1 MEVIYSLIPGMTFF
15 GLIMVAVLIWAVRK
29 GQYEDMEGNASRI
42 LLDDDEDDM
51 LLSQTKGDVAKEREA
66 MPSDSQSK
74 GAADSARK

>member
-15 GLIMVAVLIWAVRK
+15 GLVMVAVLIWAVRK

-51 LLSQTKGDVAKEREA
+51 LLRQTKDGVAKEREA
-66 MPSDSQSK
+66 MPSDTQSK
-74 GAADSARK
+74 VTADSVKQ

>member
-51 LLSQTKGDVAKEREA
+51 LLSQPQDAVQTERSPASSPAPDPAK
-66 MPSDSQSK
+66 Q
-74 GAADSARK
+74 

>member
-15 GLIMVAVLIWAVRK
+15 GLVMVAVLIWAVRK

-51 LLSQTKGDVAKEREA
+51 LVRQTKDDVTKEREA
-66 MPSDSQSK
+66 TPSDSQSK
-74 GAADSARK
+74 NTTGSARQ

>member
-42 LLDDDEDDM
+42 LLDDDEDAM
-51 LLSQTKGDVAKEREA
+51 LTKQPEEAAKQKD
-66 MPSDSQSK
+66 MPSGGKQ
-74 GAADSARK
+74 